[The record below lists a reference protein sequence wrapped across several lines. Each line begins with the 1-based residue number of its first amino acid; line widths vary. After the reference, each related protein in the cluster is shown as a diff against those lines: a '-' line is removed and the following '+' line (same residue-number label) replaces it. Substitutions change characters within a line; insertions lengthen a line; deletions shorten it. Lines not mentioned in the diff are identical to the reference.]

1 MDSDAT
7 PLDLGDAAASVHL
20 GDTSGA
26 DFQPPQGA
34 DLHPALLPLSW
45 LLGTW
50 RGHGRGD
57 YPTIEEFSYGQ
68 EVSFSHRGKP
78 LLEYVSRSWSLDDAR
93 PLAVETGYLRP
104 QPDGTVEALITQGS
118 GVVEVSYGTV
128 EGVKLELASDFV
140 ARTSS
145 AVEVSGLHRLYG
157 LLEGVLLYAVDM
169 SAVDQP
175 LQPHLWG
182 RLYRV
187 THLPEVAPA

>member
-1 MDSDAT
+1 MDETT
-7 PLDLGDAAASVHL
+7 PIDLGDAAASIHL

-26 DFQPPQGA
+26 EFMPPVTA

-57 YPTIEEFSYGQ
+57 YPTVEEFSYGQ
-68 EVSFSHRGKP
+68 EVTFSHRGKP
-78 LLEYVSRSWSLDDAR
+78 LLEYVSRSWALDDAR
-93 PLAVETGYLRP
+93 PLAVETGYLRARP
-104 QPDGTVEALITQGS
+104 E
-118 GVVEVSYGTV
+118 GVVEAVISHGSGIVELSYGTI

-145 AVEVSGLHRLYG
+145 AQEVSGLHRLYG
-157 LLEGVLLYAVDM
+157 LLEGVLLYAIDM
-169 SAVDQP
+169 SAVGQP

-182 RLYRV
+182 RLYR
-187 THLPEVAPA
+187 ARPAV

>member
-1 MDSDAT
+1 MDSDT
-7 PLDLGDAAASVHL
+7 PIDLGDAAASLYL

-26 DFQPPQGA
+26 DFMPPTDA
-34 DLHPALLPLSW
+34 DLHPALLKLSW

-68 EVSFSHRGKP
+68 ELTFSHRGLP
-78 LLEYVSRSWSLDDAR
+78 VLEYVSRTWSLDDEAT
-93 PLAVETGYLRP
+93 PLSVESGFLRP
-104 QPDGTVEALITQGS
+104 QPDGTIEALITQGS
-118 GVVEVSYGTV
+118 GIVELSYGTL

-145 AVEVSGLHRLYG
+145 AAEVAGIHRLYG
-157 LLEGVLLYAVDM
+157 LLEGVLLYAIDK
-169 SAVDQP
+169 SAEGQP

-182 RLYRV
+182 RLYR
-187 THLPEVAPA
+187 AKS

>member
-1 MDSDAT
+1 MDGDT
-7 PLDLGDAAASVHL
+7 PLDPADAVASLAL
-20 GDTSGA
+20 GDTAGA
-26 DFQPPQGA
+26 DFRPPEKA

-57 YPTIEEFSYGQ
+57 YPTIDEFAYGQ
-68 EVSFSHRGKP
+68 EVVFAHRGKP
-78 LLEYVSRSWSLDDAR
+78 VLEYVSRTWALDDER

-104 QPDGTVEALITQGS
+104 QPG
-118 GVVEVSYGTV
+118 GVVEAVITHGSGIVELAYGTV

-145 AVEVSGLHRLYG
+145 AKEVSGLHRLYG
-157 LLEGVLLYAVDM
+157 LIEGVLLYAVDM
-169 SAVDQP
+169 SAVGQD

-182 RLYRV
+182 RLYRGKA
-187 THLPEVAPA
+187 ESA